1 MFVFV
6 FRRQQ
11 TGVYSGL
18 REKSLWKRERL
29 RNRGWGGGGRN
40 DEKTCPERIF

>member
-1 MFVFV
+1 MFV

-11 TGVYSGL
+11 TGVCSGL
-18 REKSLWKRERL
+18 REKSLCKEREAEKS
-29 RNRGWGGGGRN
+29 GGERN